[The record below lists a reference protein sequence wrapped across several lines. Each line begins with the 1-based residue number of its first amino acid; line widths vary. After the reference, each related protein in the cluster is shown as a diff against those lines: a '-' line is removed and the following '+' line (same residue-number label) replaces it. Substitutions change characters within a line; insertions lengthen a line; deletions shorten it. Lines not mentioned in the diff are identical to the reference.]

1 MWRILGEPGKDL
13 CNKNLGVTRRDV
25 LRVGGSGMLGLSLG
39 SMLELQARAE
49 QAPVPDP
56 WRCLEEVQRKA
67 IGRQR
72 PWAIRSSGVILHFAE
87 TGVNGRAEGVDAS
100 VDASERKSH
109 RPA

>member
-49 QAPVPDP
+49 QAPVGSGPG
-56 WRCLEEVQRKA
+56 WNKA
-67 IGRQR
+67 K
-72 PWAIRSSGVILHFAE
+72 SVILVFGFGGKVA
-87 TGVNGRAEGVDAS
+87 VLS
-100 VDASERKSH
+100 FSL
-109 RPA
+109 